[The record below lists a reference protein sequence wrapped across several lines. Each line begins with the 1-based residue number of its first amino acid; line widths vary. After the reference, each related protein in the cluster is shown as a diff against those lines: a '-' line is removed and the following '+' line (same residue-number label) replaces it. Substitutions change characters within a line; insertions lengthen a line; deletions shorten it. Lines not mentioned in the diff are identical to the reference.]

1 MSKVDSQY
9 RPTRDVQPHKPPPRF
24 VPQSP
29 QDFLK
34 AMQQAM
40 RAQKFEGSKL
50 TVADMSK
57 ASAEVRQVAA
67 QSYLSVLKTLPG
79 FVNPTLSQPP
89 TANQLRD
96 LLKQL
101 VSAEKQ
107 GLLKPESF
115 AQARPDT
122 ARKMD
127 ASPAGKAWGD
137 FVQAP
142 TNAQAAQNKAIDQ
155 AQLLGEELKGA
166 GQETEG
172 AGLRTPQF
180 AGEPFTALSNK
191 QKLTLMTEAFGGDLA
206 GQLKQNGIREPLS
219 FVRAGLTPEARAGL
233 SEQLGVNRGELL
245 VHLARSELMLVGPG
259 RNGEQ
264 ALRPQHLPALA
275 GSGIV
280 TLAQLGAAKGLS
292 PEQFNGLYAQIRGNF
307 SGFARAVSGERPILK
322 KDLAHWSKSASKKKS
337 SILDSDWEESPRKSG
352 DAEEQIMAWYLQ
364 HFAELERK
372 AHHRADA
379 HAKEALKLEMP
390 FMRHDPVRDDG
401 LVCYWIEK
409 PNFDTNRPTFTEMV
423 YVCLDPKTGVI
434 DPRQKE

>member
-1 MSKVDSQY
+1 MSKIDAQY

-34 AMQQAM
+34 AMAQAM

-57 ASAEVRQVAA
+57 AGANVRQVAA
-67 QSYLSVLKTLPG
+67 ESYLRVLKTLPG
-79 FVNPTLSQPP
+79 FTSPTLSQPP

-101 VSAEKQ
+101 LSAEKQ

-115 AQARPDT
+115 APPRPET
-122 ARKMD
+122 ARKSD

-142 TNAQAAQNKAIDQ
+142 TNAQGAQNKAIDQ
-155 AQLLGEELKGA
+155 QQLLGEELKSA
-166 GQETEG
+166 GQELEG
-172 AGLRTPQF
+172 AGLRSPQF

-191 QKLTLMTEAFGGDLA
+191 QKLTLMTEAFGSELA
-206 GQLKQNGIREPLS
+206 GQLKQNGIREPLGL
-219 FVRAGLTPEARAGL
+219 VRAGLTAEARAGL
-233 SEQLGVNRGELL
+233 SQQLGVGRGELL

-292 PEQFNGLYAQIRGNF
+292 PEQFDGLYAQIRGNF
-307 SGFARAVSGERPILK
+307 SGFARALSGERPILK
-322 KDLAHWSKSASKKKS
+322 KDLAHWAKSAAKKKS
-337 SILDSDWEESPRKSG
+337 SILDSEWDDSPRRTG

-364 HFAELERK
+364 HFAELEKKQHDRHLK
-372 AHHRADA
+372 D
-379 HAKEALKLEMP
+379 ALKLELP
-390 FMRHDPVRDDG
+390 LMRHDPLRDDG

-409 PNFDTNRPTFTEMV
+409 PSFDTNRPTFSEMV
-423 YVCLDPKTGVI
+423 YVCLDPKTGVV